1 MDDEILK
8 RSWIRHLNLKPFI
21 DPVEADIKIPPPPPA
36 DVAVQPIKIIV
47 QQIPTSEPA
56 ISFVKTQSK
65 LVHVIGNN
73 SPPSVPYYNAV
84 LSLAGPTVVY
94 DIPKNVL
101 NIPPSDQAFLEVPD
115 MSPPKMPTTTPSSLG
130 TKWTNIFP
138 PLLVPPQSADN
149 PEVHAL
155 HGLLHFLGHHPPDS
169 RRIMRTYSTVGAYKK
184 IKRARIADL
193 EGDRGLRRKRT
204 SSHFAAG
211 GPGDSASDKSA
222 ESGADDS
229 RFRGSARYQA
239 ATPAK
244 WPDWVP
250 RPQEVL

>member
-1 MDDEILK
+1 MHI
-8 RSWIRHLNLKPFI
+8 
-21 DPVEADIKIPPPPPA
+21 
-36 DVAVQPIKIIV
+36 
-47 QQIPTSEPA
+47 
-56 ISFVKTQSK
+56 
-65 LVHVIGNN
+65 
-73 SPPSVPYYNAV
+73 
-84 LSLAGPTVVY
+84 
-94 DIPKNVL
+94 
-101 NIPPSDQAFLEVPD
+101 
-115 MSPPKMPTTTPSSLG
+115 TTPSSLG
-130 TKWTNIFP
+130 TTRTNIFP
-138 PLLVPPQSADN
+138 PLLVPPKSADN

-193 EGDRGLRRKRT
+193 EGDRGPRRKRT

-222 ESGADDS
+222 DDS

-239 ATPAK
+239 AKPAK